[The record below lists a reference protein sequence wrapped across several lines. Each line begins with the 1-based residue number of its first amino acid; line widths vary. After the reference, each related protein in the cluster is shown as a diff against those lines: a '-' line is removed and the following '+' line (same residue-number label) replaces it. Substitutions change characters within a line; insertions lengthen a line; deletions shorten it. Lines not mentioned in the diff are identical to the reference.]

1 MKKQYRSFGLHLLSR
16 LIFAAVLLAVLAAN
30 MARPAAAR
38 PRFDNGY
45 DVIALVNQ
53 LRAANGLPAY
63 EINAAL
69 MAAAKS
75 HSDYQAETGNTSHT
89 GPGGSTPKSR
99 AIAFGYGGG
108 ATVFVSENI
117 ASGTQMSAAFAV
129 QMWQGDSLHL
139 NTMLSPNYT
148 DAGAGVSSSG
158 GITYITLD
166 VGYIAGSAGSAPS
179 QPVATAVPGAAATS
193 ASGGSL
199 MAYVVTVT
207 PQPDGS
213 IIHTVK
219 SGEVLINI
227 ALAYGVKLSELYSL
241 NNYND
246 KTVIYP
252 GEKVK
257 IKGSDPTPTPTLTPT
272 NTHQPTST
280 PRPTRTPAPSPSPGT
295 QVTESP
301 LATQTTPYSSP
312 GADPLLI
319 TIGLLAIVGAA
330 LVLGGTVLK
339 KKG

>member
-1 MKKQYRSFGLHLLSR
+1 M
-16 LIFAAVLLAVLAAN
+16 IAAVLLAVLAAN
-30 MARPAAAR
+30 TARPADAR
-38 PRFDNGY
+38 PRLDNGY

-63 EINAAL
+63 ETNAAL
-69 MAAAKS
+69 MAAAQS

-99 AIAFGYGGG
+99 AMAFGYGGG

-129 QMWQGDSLHL
+129 EMWQGDSLHL

-148 DAGAGVSSSG
+148 DAGAGVASSG

-166 VGYIAGSAGSAPS
+166 AGYVAGAAGSAPS
-179 QPVATAVPGAAATS
+179 QPAATTAPGAASTP
-193 ASGGSL
+193 ASGGNQ
-199 MAYVVTVT
+199 MAYVGTVT

-219 SGEVLINI
+219 PGEVLINI

-257 IKGSDPTPTPTLTPT
+257 IKGPNPTSTPTLTPT
-272 NTHQPTST
+272 NTRQPTST
-280 PRPTRTPAPSPSPGT
+280 LRPTRTPVPSPTLGAELT
-295 QVTESP
+295 QEP
-301 LATQTTPYSSP
+301 PAPQTSSASSP

-319 TIGLLAIVGAA
+319 TIGLLAFVGAA